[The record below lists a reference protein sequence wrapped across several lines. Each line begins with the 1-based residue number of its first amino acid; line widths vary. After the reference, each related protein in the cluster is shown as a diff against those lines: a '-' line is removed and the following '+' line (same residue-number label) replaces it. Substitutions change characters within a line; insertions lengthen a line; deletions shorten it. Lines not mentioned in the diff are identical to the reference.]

1 MTESKVTPI
10 PSETMESSGTLA
22 NEKMRRS
29 IVYGSIATPIKK
41 PESDHTHKWT
51 IYVRGFHN
59 EDLSTYVKRVVIRL
73 HESFQ
78 NPTRST
84 FLFIDKVLIMK
95 VLNNHLMK

>member
-1 MTESKVTPI
+1 MTENEAKPM
-10 PSETMESSGTLA
+10 PSEAIESSGGVPV
-22 NEKMRRS
+22 NERMLRS

-59 EDLSTYVKRVVIRL
+59 EDLSTYVKRVIIKL

-78 NPTRST
+78 NPTRSIPC
-84 FLFIDKVLIMK
+84 LLIK
-95 VLNNHLMK
+95 S